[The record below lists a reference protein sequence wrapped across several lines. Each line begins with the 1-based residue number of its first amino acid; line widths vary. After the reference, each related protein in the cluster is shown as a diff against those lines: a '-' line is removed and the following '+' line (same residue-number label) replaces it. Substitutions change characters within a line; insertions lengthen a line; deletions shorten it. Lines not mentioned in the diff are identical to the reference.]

1 MADDHEAPAAD
12 PHDSDPDEQEGVA
25 APPGQTGLAWRLTE
39 RLNRFARRF
48 MGPAQVGERAGATV
62 VPDQLPSS
70 PCAVCGK
77 PLVQHDLVRTSD
89 AKMRLY
95 CPTD

>member
-1 MADDHEAPAAD
+1 MNDEPDRSA
-12 PHDSDPDEQEGVA
+12 PDEEGVA

-39 RLNRFARRF
+39 RLNRFTRRF
-48 MGPAQVGERAGATV
+48 MGPAQVGESAGATV
-62 VPDQLPSS
+62 VPDQLPST

-77 PLVQHDLVRTSD
+77 PLVQHELVRTSD

-95 CPTD
+95 CPEG